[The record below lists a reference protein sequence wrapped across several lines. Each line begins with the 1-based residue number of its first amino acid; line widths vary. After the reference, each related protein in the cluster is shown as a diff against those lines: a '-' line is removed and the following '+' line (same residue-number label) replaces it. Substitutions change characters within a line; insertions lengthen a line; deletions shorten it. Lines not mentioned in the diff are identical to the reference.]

1 MFEVF
6 QAVKLLFKN
15 ELEKNQEKQKTL
27 IITLNERFLM
37 ISLAFLA
44 VFFGLLG
51 GVTGVVGSL
60 LS

>member
-1 MFEVF
+1 M
-6 QAVKLLFKN
+6 N
-15 ELEKNQEKQKTL
+15 ELEKNQENQKTL

-44 VFFGLLG
+44 VFCGLLG
-51 GVTGVVGSL
+51 GVTGTADSL

>member
-1 MFEVF
+1 M
-6 QAVKLLFKN
+6 N

-44 VFFGLLG
+44 VFVGLLG